1 MKSRKLSTV
10 YPKMAT
16 GLMINTLFQKWK
28 TNKTLAIFF
37 FYQTNSTHL
46 VKLILVDVAVENDD
60 PIIVFSILFQNCYYF
75 PRVSRLIFG

>member
-16 GLMINTLFQKWK
+16 GLMINTVFQKWK
-28 TNKTLAIFF
+28 TNKTLVIFF

-46 VKLILVDVAVENDD
+46 VKLILVDVAVVNDD
-60 PIIVFSILFQNCYYF
+60 PIVFSILFQNGYYF